1 MKLTDKNWSRL
12 LEFNHKPD
20 VYRNMRFTIVGA
32 GVSGLSSGI
41 RLLESG
47 HDAHIVSD
55 KFSPETVSDV
65 AAAIWY
71 PFLVKPAERADTW
84 GIVTYDVLEALC
96 DSAPEAGVRMVD
108 GREYLR
114 GVVALPP
121 WNDEIAAFRI
131 LEDSEIPDG
140 YVFGWE
146 FRAPAIDMQL
156 YMPWLK
162 NRFEELG
169 GTFEKR
175 FVERLQDL
183 EGDIIVNCVG
193 LGAIELCN
201 DEEVKPARG
210 QIIFIE
216 QDPGVGH
223 FDQQPETLTYTI
235 PRTNVT
241 VLGGTA
247 QVGDWGLEIRDE
259 DNDLILSKVEA
270 IWPDLDRS
278 KIVGGTVGLRPSRSE
293 VRLEEEEIGGTRV
306 IHNYGHGGAGVTL
319 SWGCADEVV
328 SIAGT
333 GKES

>member
-1 MKLTDKNWSRL
+1 M

-20 VYRNMRFTIVGA
+20 AYRNMRFTIVGA

-47 HDAHIVSD
+47 HGAHIVSD

-96 DSAPEAGVRMVD
+96 DSAPDAGVRMVD

-114 GVVALPP
+114 SVVDLPP

-183 EGDIIVNCVG
+183 EGDIVVNCVG

-293 VRLEEEEIGGTRV
+293 VRLEEEEIDGTRV

-333 GKES
+333 RKES

>member
-1 MKLTDKNWSRL
+1 
-12 LEFNHKPD
+12 
-20 VYRNMRFTIVGA
+20 MRCTIVGA
-32 GVSGLSSGI
+32 GVSGLSTGI

-71 PFLVKPAERADTW
+71 PFLVKPADRADKW
-84 GIVTYDVLEALC
+84 GIVTYDVLQALC
-96 DSAPEAGVRMVD
+96 ESDPETGVRMID

-114 GVVALPP
+114 EVVDPPP
-121 WNDEIAAFRI
+121 WSDDIAAFRI
-131 LEDSEIPDG
+131 LRDNEVPEEYI
-140 YVFGWE
+140 FGWE
-146 FRAPAIDMQL
+146 FRAPAIDMKL

-162 NRFEELG
+162 NRFEFLG
-169 GTFEKR
+169 GTFETR
-175 FVERLQDL
+175 FVESLQDL
-183 EGDIIVNCVG
+183 EGEVVVNCVG
-193 LGAIELCN
+193 LGAIELCD

-216 QDPGVGH
+216 QNPGIGH

-259 DNDLILSKVEA
+259 DNELILSKVEA

-328 SIAGT
+328 SMANDR
-333 GKES
+333 KES

>member
-1 MKLTDKNWSRL
+1 
-12 LEFNHKPD
+12 
-20 VYRNMRFTIVGA
+20 MRCTIVGA
-32 GVSGLSSGI
+32 GVSGLSTGI

-71 PFLVKPAERADTW
+71 PFLVKPADRADKW
-84 GIVTYDVLEALC
+84 GIVTYDVLQALC
-96 DSAPEAGVRMVD
+96 ESDPETGVRMID

-114 GVVALPP
+114 EVVDPPP
-121 WNDEIAAFRI
+121 WSDDIAAFRI
-131 LEDSEIPDG
+131 LRDNEVPEE

-146 FRAPAIDMQL
+146 FRAPAIDMKL

-162 NRFEELG
+162 NRFEFLG
-169 GTFEKR
+169 GTFETR
-175 FVERLQDL
+175 FVESLQDL
-183 EGDIIVNCVG
+183 EGDVVVNCVG
-193 LGAIELCN
+193 LGAIELC
-201 DEEVKPARG
+201 DDDEVKPARG

-216 QDPGVGH
+216 QNPGIGH

-259 DNDLILSKVEA
+259 DNELILSKVEA

-293 VRLEEEEIGGTRV
+293 VRLEEEEIGSTRV

-328 SIAGT
+328 SMANDR
-333 GKES
+333 KES